1 MTRVTM
7 TIDDSKIRQQLK
19 VLTVIA
25 PKMLNADLNKAM
37 EKAAEKVKDYP
48 PERPKQRYKRTG
60 TFFRSVK
67 VTKAKRTSGGGGHWV
82 RTAALSTNARQKRRG
97 YSMYVTGDSMGRNQ
111 ARIHKGPDR
120 WNVAR
125 NEVRKA
131 MREMTKKTTQ
141 RIQTKAKV

>member
-48 PERPKQRYKRTG
+48 ARLPEQKYKRTY

-67 VTKAKRTSGGGGHWV
+67 VTKAKRTSGGGYWV
-82 RTAALSTNARQKRRG
+82 RTAALSTNARQKGRG

>member
-1 MTRVTM
+1 M

-37 EKAAEKVKDYP
+37 EKAAEKVRHYP

-97 YSMYVTGDSMGRNQ
+97 YSMYVTGNSMGRKQ
-111 ARIHKGPDR
+111 AWMHVGR
-120 WNVAR
+120 WNIAR

-131 MREMTKKTTQ
+131 IREMTKQTTK